1 MKLFNS
7 DRFKEITDTIA
18 RNKSRSLLTGFGI
31 FWGVFMLLVMN
42 GGGKGL
48 KEMLSVNFEGFA
60 TNSGI
65 MATQNTTKAYKGF
78 RKGRYWSLTMTDIAR
93 LKAMTPELDVVT
105 PLIGSWGDTIV
116 YADRKFSSCTQG
128 VEADYSKIQ
137 EPKLR
142 YGRFLNE
149 VDVQQKRHVCVIGKK
164 VYESLFPEGGDP
176 CGKRVL
182 FKGSWYQ
189 VIGVD
194 FSSGN
199 INIGG
204 PSDESVA
211 IPITVLRQLL
221 NKGENID
228 VICTTMK
235 PGVKFSEVKEK
246 LREIIYRQHLI
257 APDDKD
263 ALMVFD
269 AEEIFTMLDN
279 IFKGVNILAWLI
291 GLGTILAGAIGVSNI
306 MMVTVK
312 ERTSEIG
319 IRRAIGATPRMILG
333 QIMEE
338 SVVLTTVAG
347 VMGIIFSVL
356 ILNMAELAA
365 TTDGIL
371 KAHFQIDFWTAVTV
385 LAMLTVLGILAGMAP
400 AARAM
405 GIKPVDAMRDE

>member
-116 YADRKFSSCTQG
+116 HADRKFSSCTQG

>member
-116 YADRKFSSCTQG
+116 HADRKFSSCTQG

-142 YGRFLNE
+142 YGRFINE